1 MNVVIMKDLA
11 DNRVESNIKKLVY
24 ENSDKLKDLLSRITH
39 YLTIDHTEVRMW
51 KPNFGYNLMGFKKTN
66 QKRAFYEMLKI
77 FCVQTL
83 FCYIGIGRVYI
94 ILSETIGLS
103 LDHKTQMFVQRM
115 TLSRCHTNIKM
126 YMLMVP

>member
-1 MNVVIMKDLA
+1 MIRTNIIERNPYHLPNGLDLC
-11 DNRVESNIKKLVY
+11 Y
-24 ENSDKLKDLLSRITH
+24 
-39 YLTIDHTEVRMW
+39 
-51 KPNFGYNLMGFKKTN
+51 LMGFKKTN